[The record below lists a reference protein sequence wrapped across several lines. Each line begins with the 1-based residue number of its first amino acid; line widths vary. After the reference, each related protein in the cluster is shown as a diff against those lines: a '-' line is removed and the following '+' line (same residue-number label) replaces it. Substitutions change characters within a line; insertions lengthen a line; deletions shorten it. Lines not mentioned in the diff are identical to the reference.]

1 MRLKWLTMG
10 ASAAF
15 VLAGISVPFA
25 MASAPAGASGSK
37 APVQILVTTPISAVG
52 LVANAEMTVDAVKAA
67 VRVLNLRG
75 GILGHKVDVT
85 YEDDA
90 NDPTTAVTE
99 LEGAI
104 NGSHKPLAYING
116 GPAPTAAAVLPV
128 ANTAK
133 VITFNIGPTATSP
146 IAKDFPYNFDMSP
159 STANYAAA
167 FCPYVKAHGGT
178 SVGIIYGVDPYGSS
192 LSALINTDCLA
203 DGVKVVGIQSYQDT
217 AIDATPQV
225 LALQALNPSYLL
237 FEGYG
242 SVVGYVLQDIN
253 KVGWNVPILG
263 DTAVAASSEVIG
275 VPPSQGGL
283 LGTPDVANLKV
294 LVFQSTVYA
303 AKESANLKTMIA
315 NINRYSNNNDP
326 SSLIFGYQY
335 DSVMLLAAAAKQA
348 DSLKPAAITKA
359 LTHLKENSAK
369 TGVFA
374 QYHFN
379 TTVHAPN
386 EPPSAFNFATPSL
399 LVDGQY
405 DAPSAG

>member
-1 MRLKWLTMG
+1 MG
-10 ASAAF
+10 LAS
-15 VLAGISVPFA
+15 S
-25 MASAPAGASGSK
+25 PAGASAKK
-37 APVQILVTTPISAVG
+37 APVHILVTTPISAVG

-99 LEGAI
+99 IEAADSSP
-104 NGSHKPLAYING
+104 NKPLAYING
-116 GPAPTAAAVLPV
+116 GPAPTAAAELPIL
-128 ANTAK
+128 NSAK
-133 VITFNIGPTATSP
+133 VISFNIGPTATSP
-146 IAKDFPYNFDMSP
+146 VGADFPYNFDMSP

-178 SVGIIYGVDPYGSS
+178 SVGIMYGVDPYGSS
-192 LSALINTDCLA
+192 LSALINTDCVA
-203 DGVKVVGIQSYQDT
+203 DGVKVVGVQSYADT
-217 AIDATPQV
+217 AIDVTPQV

-237 FEGYG
+237 LEGYG
-242 SVVGYVLQDIN
+242 GVVGYALQDIN
-253 KVGWNVPILG
+253 KVGWSVPILG

-283 LGTPDVANLKV
+283 LGTADVANLKV
-294 LVFQSTVYA
+294 LVFQSTVYS
-303 AKESANLKTMIA
+303 KSESPNLTTMIA

-335 DSVMLLAAAAKQA
+335 DSVMLLAAAATQA
-348 DSLKPAAITKA
+348 KSLKPLAITKA
-359 LTHLKENSAK
+359 LTHLKENAAK

-379 TTVHAPN
+379 PTVHAPN
-386 EPPSAFNFATPSL
+386 EPPSAFDFATPSL
-399 LVDGQY
+399 LVNGQY